1 MFKSAMEAVI
11 SMGKKSI
18 GLLLF
23 VVCSIAI
30 YDKVLVNENWSQYFS
45 MLRGQL
51 FSLPSYQWLVL
62 LLLMC
67 CNFFIESIKWKI
79 VVGAT
84 NPISL
89 LKSIKSV
96 LVGQAFAFF
105 TPNRIGEYA
114 GRTLFLD
121 PGNKMIG
128 MAQMGWASYAQLIVT
143 ICIGAV
149 ALALNVSF
157 YPWADGPWLISVKLL
172 SPFISI
178 IAIFIFFYKREW
190 TGVMS
195 FLNRVQIENAVK
207 WSMLG
212 LSIFRY
218 FIFMLQYIWVAYM
231 LKMNIEFLP
240 LVFSISILFLCLSI
254 LPTISITELVIRGQL
269 LLIILAPFYSDKMT
283 IISLSSFIWGIN
295 FLIPSIIGTFLTLS
309 YRINR

>member
-1 MFKSAMEAVI
+1 MEAVI
-11 SMGKKSI
+11 SIGKKSI

-45 MLRGQL
+45 MIRGQL

-89 LKSIKSV
+89 LTSIKSV
-96 LVGQAFAFF
+96 FVGQTFAFF

-114 GRTLFLD
+114 GRILFLD
-121 PGNKMIG
+121 AGNKLMG
-128 MAQMGWASYAQLIVT
+128 MAQLGWASYAQLVIT
-143 ICIGAV
+143 ICLGAI
-149 ALALNVSF
+149 AFALNISL
-157 YPWADGPWLISVKLL
+157 YPWADGPWLIGVKLL

-178 IAIFIFFYKREW
+178 IAIFIFFYKRDW
-190 TGVMS
+190 TGRMS
-195 FLNRVQIENAVK
+195 FLNRMQIQPAVK

-212 LSIFRY
+212 LSFLRY
-218 FIFMLQYIWVAYM
+218 FIFMLQYVWVANM
-231 LKMNIEFLP
+231 LKMNIEILP
-240 LVFSISILFLCLSI
+240 LVLSVSILFLCLSI
-254 LPTISITELVIRGQL
+254 LPTISITELVVRGQL
-269 LLIILAPFYSDKMT
+269 LLMILAPFYADKIM

-295 FLIPSIIGTFLTLS
+295 FLVPSIIGTFLLLG
-309 YRINR
+309 YRLNR